1 MRIYEVTIKNTGE
14 KGYYSSLKAIYEDFT
29 KQDIGCGVQN
39 LYNARVRETGR
50 FENRRCVITTSEMK
64 GCKQRAAVLD
74 DSVIFNRG

>member
-39 LYNARVRETGR
+39 LYNARVRENGT
-50 FENRRCVITTSEMK
+50 FENKRCVIKASEMK
-64 GCKQRAAVLD
+64 GCKQKAMLD